1 MTITALPS
9 LDRTDPTFRE
19 DVDLFFGTQLP
30 AFSVE
35 AEAARVEINA
45 NTSTASTAAT
55 TATTQ
60 AGIATTKAGEAT
72 TSANAASVS
81 AASALASK
89 NAAEAALDAF
99 DDKYLGSKAS
109 DPTLDNDGNPL
120 QDGAFYINSVSG
132 YIRVYTAGTGWV
144 QGIAAIAGVSSVN
157 GLTGAVSGIATTADI
172 TAERTAAATL
182 TNKTVESLVLN
193 NGYTE
198 EVYVITDGASVDLNP
213 ANGSIQTWTLGA
225 NRTAT
230 ASSFQAGQ
238 SIILGV
244 DDGSTFSLTWPT
256 IVWSKVGGS
265 GTAPTLT
272 ATGRTWV
279 VLWKVNGTL
288 YGSLLGSA

>member
-35 AEAARVEINA
+35 AEAARVEISANA
-45 NTSTASTAAT
+45 STASTAAT

-72 TSANAASVS
+72 TSANAAAVD

-99 DDKYLGSKAS
+99 DDKYLGSKSS
-109 DPTLDNDGNPL
+109 DPTVDNDGNPL

-144 QGIAAIAGVSSVN
+144 QGIAAVAGVSSVN
-157 GLTGAVSGIATTADI
+157 GLTGAVSNIATTN
-172 TAERTAAATL
+172 TTQTL
-182 TNKTVESLVLN
+182 TLKTLSSVVLN
-193 NGYTE
+193 DGYTE
-198 EVYVITDGASVDLNP
+198 EVFTITDGAAVDLNP

-244 DDGSTFSLTWPT
+244 DDGTAFSLTWPSIT
-256 IVWSKVGGS
+256 WSKVGGS